1 MEDPKFRLWY
11 RNLFELIMIQ
21 ESWKTLK
28 ITLPGGNS
36 IDLHLWLQFWGRKT
50 EKGSWN
56 CQKAFYRYTQV
67 DAVILISY
75 HDNINIWYVLTR
87 KYRSHTSSTRHM
99 TVFGWASSRGKE
111 IPQDSESHK
120 WEFHAQ
126 NFTMQGH
133 VGKTFPRSQYTLKV
147 LEIWYQKQL
156 FEMLMDGSHKKTVK
170 IHRLQIDSC
179 MILMSCHLARAK
191 SPWLHLKQTPAQT
204 TERECQGAKN
214 SRREPVLNW
223 SLWFQKDWAK
233 NRSFTGS
240 FMLIRSCDDEP
251 CIKMNVRS
259 VPSTVVKQRGNR
271 SLQEISTDESNPV
284 D

>member
-1 MEDPKFRLWY
+1 MAVAKDGRSQVSTFV
-11 RNLFELIMIQ
+11 Q
-21 ESWKTLK
+21 ESVRTYHDSEKLK
-28 ITLPGGNS
+28 NIENNPTRREF
-36 IDLHLWLQFWGRKT
+36 HWCTFKRLQFWGRKT

-87 KYRSHTSSTRHM
+87 KQYRSHTSSARHM

-147 LEIWYQKQL
+147 LDIWYQKQL
-156 FEMLMDGSHKKTVK
+156 FEMLMDGPHKK
-170 IHRLQIDSC
+170 RL
-179 MILMSCHLARAK
+179 K
-191 SPWLHLKQTPAQT
+191 STRCK
-204 TERECQGAKN
+204 
-214 SRREPVLNW
+214 
-223 SLWFQKDWAK
+223 
-233 NRSFTGS
+233 
-240 FMLIRSCDDEP
+240 
-251 CIKMNVRS
+251 
-259 VPSTVVKQRGNR
+259 
-271 SLQEISTDESNPV
+271 
-284 D
+284 